1 MTSSTETVQKEI
13 ADLRTLLDHLGREH
27 TLSERGA
34 IRARARLTQSLMLYV
49 ADVADTRH
57 PTWKELNQL
66 THKILV
72 ETADVE
78 RFHRQGAWG

>member
-1 MTSSTETVQKEI
+1 MTSPTDVVQKEVN
-13 ADLRTLLDHLGREH
+13 DLRVLLDSLKDERA
-27 TLSERGA
+27 LSERGA
-34 IRARARLTQSLMLYV
+34 IRQRARLAQSMMLYV
-49 ADVADTRH
+49 ADVADTTH

-78 RFHRQGAWG
+78 RFQRQGAWG